1 MNKRLIVIDFEV
13 LSNANFWMCCM
24 KDVKSGLEHTI
35 VNDRNEFLR
44 VFNKNRNSIW
54 LGYNIRGY
62 DQWIMKALLANLNPC
77 MVSDKIIKEKLSG
90 WQIDRSLNSQELFF
104 FELGDGFKSLKELEL
119 FMGES
124 IVESSVSFDLETYP
138 DAYTMLG

>member
-24 KDVKSGLEHTI
+24 KDVKSGLEHTV

-90 WQIDRSLNSQELFF
+90 WQIDRSLNSQELF
-104 FELGDGFKSLKELEL
+104 SLN
-119 FMGES
+119 
-124 IVESSVSFDLETYP
+124 
-138 DAYTMLG
+138 